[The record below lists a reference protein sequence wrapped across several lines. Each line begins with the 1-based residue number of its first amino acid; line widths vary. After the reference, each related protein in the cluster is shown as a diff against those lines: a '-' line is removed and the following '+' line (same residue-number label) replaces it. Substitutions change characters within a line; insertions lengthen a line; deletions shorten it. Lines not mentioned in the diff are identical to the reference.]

1 MSAMRIRLADVGD
14 INTKIPK
21 RPPEPLQ
28 VMKAEM
34 SRETI
39 QSASSVLLL
48 ALVLLLPAVSV
59 LLLGSSIP

>member
-14 INTKIPK
+14 RNSECQKTT
-21 RPPEPLQ
+21 RASSGE
-28 VMKAEM
+28 KAEM
-34 SRETI
+34 SKETI